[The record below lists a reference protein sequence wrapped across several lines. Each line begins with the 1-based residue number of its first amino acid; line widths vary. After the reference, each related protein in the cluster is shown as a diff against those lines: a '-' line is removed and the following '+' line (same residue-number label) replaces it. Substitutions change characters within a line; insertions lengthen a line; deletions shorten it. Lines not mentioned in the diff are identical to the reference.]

1 MSAGDGSLSGAP
13 PSRGERGQRVAGAAL
28 GPPEAPEA
36 RGAVAPMI
44 ALRLDDVGAASK
56 QHEVYGITRIPV
68 GRLAL
73 PFPGNFLFLKYLPP
87 IKRWGPY
94 PELTAAQ
101 WVDVLA
107 ALTGAG
113 ATQTVAVTAGWVEH
127 DGRIV
132 PFPVKFPDA
141 ARVLREGVERGL
153 LEIANH
159 GYTHCV
165 TADGLFRP
173 RLFSGNRPW
182 HREFFDWL
190 PEEVHR
196 AHLHAAQDIL
206 GTWFGVPIETLV
218 PPGNVLSPKTV
229 TAAAAAGIRF
239 ISRLGGAPA
248 GAVDGITFVD
258 DARVLAFHD
267 RDLVKGGLA
276 YLRRLLDGRA
286 GQRFVRL
293 CELGRF
299 QAAAR

>member
-1 MSAGDGSLSGAP
+1 MTLGMGAP
-13 PSRGERGQRVAGAAL
+13 T
-28 GPPEAPEA
+28 
-36 RGAVAPMI
+36 M

-94 PELTAAQ
+94 PELTAGE

-107 ALTGAG
+107 TLAAAG
-113 ATQTVAVTAGWVEH
+113 AELTVAVTAGWVER
-127 DGRIV
+127 DGRVV

-165 TADGLFRP
+165 TADRLFRP

-196 AHLHAAQDIL
+196 EHLRAAQDIL
-206 GTWFGVPIETLV
+206 GAWFGVPIETLV

-229 TAAAAAGIRF
+229 AAAAAAGIRF
-239 ISRLGGAPA
+239 VSRAGGRPA
-248 GAVDGITFVD
+248 GAAEGITFVD
-258 DARVLAFHD
+258 DARVVAFHD
-267 RDLVKGGLA
+267 RDLVTDGLA
-276 YLRRLLDGRA
+276 YLRRLLAAHAGKRLVSVRA
-286 GQRFVRL
+286 
-293 CELGRF
+293 LGRL